1 MPDTTELETILL
13 DIVAAETGAPVDDAT
28 AGTVREILFEAGM
41 DTDAEVPAWITTF
54 FTALRDRAPLPVS
67 EQPASTTDAAVS
79 EFFYD
84 LQQLPALDCYDHGE
98 WVRVRL
104 PNHGMLGV
112 YSIQYAYYT
121 VVPLSEI
128 DDSGDSDLS
137 AAKIHPGRA
146 D

>member
-13 DIVAAETGAPVDDAT
+13 DIVAAETGAPVDDQT

-41 DTDAEVPAWITTF
+41 DTDAEVPAWVTTF
-54 FTALRDRAPLPVS
+54 FTALRDRSALPVS
-67 EQPASTTDAAVS
+67 EQPASTTDAEVS

-146 D
+146 G